1 MGNKFETFLTIR
13 DWARAKKSYQSNE
26 SEKNTS
32 NSKKRRKKIVK
43 LLSRKCH
50 KSKKENS
57 KKISVKK
64 NDKWINR
71 KIRKKG
77 EKL

>member
-1 MGNKFETFLTIR
+1 MKV
-13 DWARAKKSYQSNE
+13 KKILQIVKKG
-26 SEKNTS
+26 EKN
-32 NSKKRRKKIVK
+32 VK

-64 NDKWINR
+64 NDK
-71 KIRKKG
+71 
-77 EKL
+77 

>member
-32 NSKKRRKKIVK
+32 NSKKRRKKMSNCY
-43 LLSRKCH
+43 L
-50 KSKKENS
+50 ENVT
-57 KKISVKK
+57 KVKK
-64 NDKWINR
+64 KTVKKYQWKKMIN
-71 KIRKKG
+71 
-77 EKL
+77 E

>member
-32 NSKKRRKKIVK
+32 NSKGEKKCQIVK
-43 LLSRKCH
+43 
-50 KSKKENS
+50 KE
-57 KKISVKK
+57 
-64 NDKWINR
+64 
-71 KIRKKG
+71 
-77 EKL
+77 EKMSNN